1 MQFKKFNTIDN
12 KELKAANTVLR
23 SGILSAFIASKNGFD
38 GGKKVR
44 EFEEALKKFYKV
56 KYAITVNS
64 WTSGLTACVGA
75 LDISPGDEI
84 IVPTWTMSAT
94 VMSILHWGAIPVFV
108 DIESETFCINPDK
121 IKEKLSK
128 KTKAIIA
135 VDIYGHPSNIK
146 KIKKIIKGTKIKII
160 IDSAQAPYSFID
172 NKLTGTNGD
181 LGGFSFNCHKHIQ
194 TGEGGV
200 VVTNN
205 KALAQR
211 VKLIRNH
218 GENLIN
224 DFKIKNLN
232 NIIGYNFR
240 LTEIQAAIG
249 IEQLKKLKRIVKKK
263 NFEAKYLMSRLKN
276 LDGLIL
282 PKIKK
287 NCTHSFYALPLIID
301 KTKVKVDRE
310 KLIKKLKKE
319 KINCFSSG
327 YLNVHTFPMFKKKIA
342 YGKSNFPW
350 SISKKKNKL

>member
-128 KTKAIIA
+128 K
-135 VDIYGHPSNIK
+135 N
-146 KIKKIIKGTKIKII
+146 
-160 IDSAQAPYSFID
+160 
-172 NKLTGTNGD
+172 
-181 LGGFSFNCHKHIQ
+181 
-194 TGEGGV
+194 
-200 VVTNN
+200 
-205 KALAQR
+205 
-211 VKLIRNH
+211 
-218 GENLIN
+218 
-224 DFKIKNLN
+224 
-232 NIIGYNFR
+232 
-240 LTEIQAAIG
+240 
-249 IEQLKKLKRIVKKK
+249 
-263 NFEAKYLMSRLKN
+263 
-276 LDGLIL
+276 
-282 PKIKK
+282 
-287 NCTHSFYALPLIID
+287 
-301 KTKVKVDRE
+301 
-310 KLIKKLKKE
+310 
-319 KINCFSSG
+319 
-327 YLNVHTFPMFKKKIA
+327 
-342 YGKSNFPW
+342 
-350 SISKKKNKL
+350 